1 MIRYIDV
8 NLTEHHL
15 YECNCY
21 VIGRKDENNS
31 EIFRIHLLD
40 EMLDKNIY
48 MNFQK
53 SDGTK
58 LKSPKLEIDTTEKI
72 ATYSITNQLTDVI
85 GILQVEI
92 EVNDGES
99 VIWKSSIKR
108 YKIVDSISAT
118 DKIEAENKDFII
130 AAQNVVDQVNN
141 LDIVVNKVD
150 DITNIEIIKKDG
162 TTETITLSDGK
173 DGKDGVDGT
182 DGYTPVKGI
191 DYFDGKDGND
201 YVLTEE
207 DKIEMAN
214 MAKTT
219 EEDVTELLKNVTY
232 NKKEIDSK
240 IGDISNALDTINGE
254 IV

>member
-85 GILQVEI
+85 GTLLKWV
-92 EVNDGES
+92 V
-99 VIWKSSIKR
+99 SITR
-108 YKIVDSISAT
+108 RLLWLMA
-118 DKIEAENKDFII
+118 
-130 AAQNVVDQVNN
+130 
-141 LDIVVNKVD
+141 
-150 DITNIEIIKKDG
+150 G
-162 TTETITLSDGK
+162 TTVAMHFRVS
-173 DGKDGVDGT
+173 VC
-182 DGYTPVKGI
+182 
-191 DYFDGKDGND
+191 
-201 YVLTEE
+201 
-207 DKIEMAN
+207 
-214 MAKTT
+214 
-219 EEDVTELLKNVTY
+219 
-232 NKKEIDSK
+232 
-240 IGDISNALDTINGE
+240 
-254 IV
+254 